1 MRYYKT
7 INKLSRE
14 IINRDDIDINVI
26 PFEVKETIVLVNC
39 KYKLTLNIEDKINAN
54 CYKRCLDDMIELAIK
69 IHDDEKEDKEYK
81 NKIEIKYMLIFL
93 EIIGLTVLAIFMI
106 TVLNSN

>member
-7 INKLSRE
+7 INKLSKE

-26 PFEVKETIVLVNC
+26 PFEVKETIVVVNC
-39 KYKLTLNIEDKINAN
+39 KYKLALNIEDKINAN
-54 CYKRCLDDMIELAIK
+54 CYKNCLDDMIELAIK
-69 IHDDEKEDKEYK
+69 IHDEKENKEYR

-93 EIIGLTVLAIFMI
+93 EIIVLTVLAIFMI
-106 TVLNSN
+106 TVLNNN